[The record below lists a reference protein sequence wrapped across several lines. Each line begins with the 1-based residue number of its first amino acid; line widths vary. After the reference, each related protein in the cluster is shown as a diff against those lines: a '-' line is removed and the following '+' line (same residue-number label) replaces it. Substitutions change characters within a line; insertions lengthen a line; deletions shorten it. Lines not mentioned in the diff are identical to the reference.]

1 MQIYIVKNYRFIDV
15 IFILMGQNIAK
26 KDCEFGP
33 RSSGVD
39 TVLSQYK

>member
-1 MQIYIVKNYRFIDV
+1 MRIYDYRFIDV

-33 RSSGVD
+33 RSSGVGHSIIS
-39 TVLSQYK
+39 L